1 MFRTKVVEKNRN
13 IFIFNNIF
21 SPKIVQFMRY
31 VKKYCRAGKATDDV
45 WRMRFA
51 CWIPKATDTHSEYV
65 VVIAFS
71 TATLVERTRLDI
83 ML

>member
-1 MFRTKVVEKNRN
+1 MKTNIHFWSYLAKFFLEWKMFRTKVVEKNRN

-51 CWIPKATDTHSEYV
+51 C
-65 VVIAFS
+65 
-71 TATLVERTRLDI
+71 
-83 ML
+83 